1 MLVEKKGKKLLLT
14 GANRRHVVLTGA
26 PDAIALA
33 EAAIG
38 IEQDA
43 AVHRQYS
50 DLLTSL
56 RSQAH

>member
-1 MLVEKKGKKLLLT
+1 M
-14 GANRRHVVLTGA
+14 LTGA